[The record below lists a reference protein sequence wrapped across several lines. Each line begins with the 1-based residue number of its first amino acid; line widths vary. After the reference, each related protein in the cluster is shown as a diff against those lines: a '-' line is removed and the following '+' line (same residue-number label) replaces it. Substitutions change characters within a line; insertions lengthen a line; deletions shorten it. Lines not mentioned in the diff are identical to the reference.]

1 MRTISKYEPFLAGWK
16 PEFGSKP
23 RTKDLKQAEELAKP
37 GSKTAFALAMA
48 LRPMGTSQSQ
58 IVKVLKLP
66 HRNKIKQLVDTKRVR
81 QTVSDTRPNTIKLE
95 VLH

>member
-23 RTKDLKQAEELAKP
+23 RIKDLKEAETLAKP

-66 HRNKIKQLVDTKRVR
+66 HRNKIKQLVNTNRVR
-81 QTVSDTRPNTIKLE
+81 QTISDTRPSTIKLTM
-95 VLH
+95 VH